1 MEHQDWDAFIMNNKS
16 SKSKSKDEPRAK
28 EYVKSKEQEF
38 EEKEAEGILSH
49 KKMDV
54 SFGKI
59 VQKYRL
65 SKGLTQK
72 DFANK
77 LNVPIKD
84 INEIES
90 GRAKHNGQLMSKIKR
105 TMK

>member
-1 MEHQDWDAFIMNNKS
+1 MEHQDWDVFIMNNKS
-16 SKSKSKDEPRAK
+16 SKSKSKEGPRAK

-38 EEKEAEGILSH
+38 EEKESEGILSH

-54 SFGKI
+54 SFGKT

-105 TMK
+105 IMK